1 MTVDVD
7 TRLLRAFV
15 AVAEELN
22 FTRAAQRLFVA
33 QQALSSQIQQLEARL
48 GVKLFERTTRRVAL
62 TEAGERLLRHARATL
77 EALDAATDELDALRR
92 AERTTLRVGMSG
104 TAMVPL
110 VGETMRRFAETHP
123 AVEIVLSNAGLHQ
136 PAAGL
141 KEGMV
146 DVAFVRPPFLDEGIS
161 MVTVLTEDRYIA
173 VHEDHPLAGQGHVRP
188 EEVVNE
194 PWIWVEGADPRAR
207 AFWSLEE
214 FRGDKP
220 LRTGTRITSVEEAFG
235 AVAAGL
241 AITCQGESAVRAVGA
256 GFPQLR
262 FLPLHDA
269 PPARIAVAWRTAGD
283 SELVRA
289 MVRTAIEIGQPGRES
304 TSAAGKR
311 RA

>member
-1 MTVDVD
+1 VTVDLD

-15 AVAEELN
+15 TAAEELN
-22 FTRAAQRLFVA
+22 FTRAAARLFVA
-33 QQALSSQIQQLEARL
+33 QQALSSQIQQLEARV

-62 TEAGERLLRHARATL
+62 SEAGERLLPHARAIL
-77 EALDAATDELDALRR
+77 GALDAATDELDAVRR
-92 AERTTLRVGMSG
+92 AERVTLRVGMSG

-110 VGETMRRFAETHP
+110 VGETMRRFAEQHP
-123 AVEIVLSNAGLHQ
+123 EVELVLSNAGLHQ

-141 KEGMV
+141 KEGTV
-146 DVAFVRPPFLDEGIS
+146 DVAFVRPPFLDDGIS

-173 VHEDHPLAGQGHVRP
+173 VHGDHPLAARAHVQP
-188 EEVVNE
+188 EDVVNE

-220 LRTGTRITSVEEAFG
+220 LRAGTRITSVEEAFG
-235 AVAAGL
+235 AVAAGV
-241 AITCQGESAVRAVGA
+241 AITCQGESAVSAVGA

-262 FLPLHDA
+262 FLPLRGA
-269 PPARIAVAWRTAGD
+269 PPAQIAVAWRTAGD

-289 MVRTAIEIGQPGRES
+289 MVRTAMEVGQRPRIDHGGR
-304 TSAAGKR
+304 
-311 RA
+311 